1 MTSLQ
6 YIFISMLIFCPL
18 RCLRAAH
25 QPESGRGSMVGGD
38 SNEATKV
45 TSFFTLSENV
55 TVGVEGE
62 GRGVSLRV

>member
-1 MTSLQ
+1 
-6 YIFISMLIFCPL
+6 
-18 RCLRAAH
+18 
-25 QPESGRGSMVGGD
+25 MVGGD